1 MEESVGDGET
11 DGEAANNT
19 PTHTPHPFLLFP
31 SYLDRRRD
39 RTGPSFTYEV
49 VIVDD
54 GSADGTARVAF
65 SAARAR
71 GADAVRVLRLPRN
84 RGKGAAVRAGAFV
97 TRGERLLMMDA
108 DGATRVADLDRL
120 DAALTEATTKKP
132 SPQSPGTAATSTL
145 PLGAALGSR
154 AHLAAGVSA
163 TRSAH
168 RNFLMKGFHAL
179 VVAVAGPAVAD
190 TQCGFK
196 LFTRRAA
203 RLLFGNQRL
212 QRWCF
217 DGESGGGGVC
227 AFVFVRGTCFNPP
240 SQPPFQS
247 SSSTWRPSCPS
258 PWSRWRST
266 GLKSPGRKSE
276 SRPFCTW
283 RWSWPRSPPGTGR
296 ACGGRRGRASWR
308 GCGPQREEKR
318 GELLRVRTSFRF
330 ENTHKKQHQSN
341 TLTPRSYRIAEPAAS
356 PAGPAGGRRR
366 RRRWW
371 SRRLVRRPP
380 RLKTRRRTLPR
391 GHEPRQRRPCGQS

>member
-1 MEESVGDGET
+1 MCVAERERKESAT
-11 DGEAANNT
+11 NT
-19 PTHTPHPFLLFP
+19 PTHPQPHHPP
-31 SYLDRRRD
+31 ISYLDRRRD

-65 SAARAR
+65 AAARAR

-97 TRGERLLMMDA
+97 ARGERLLMMDA

-120 DAALTEATTKKP
+120 DAALTDATTTKP
-132 SPQSPGTAATSTL
+132 PASASPGAAASSSP

-217 DGESGGGGVC
+217 DGEGEAGWCVCVCVCVC
-227 AFVFVRGTCFNPP
+227 AWAGALFQFQPFPLPP
-240 SQPPFQS
+240 SHQS
-247 SSSTWRPSCPS
+247 SSSAWRPSCPS

-266 GLKSPGRKSE
+266 GLKSPGPKSA
-276 SRPFCTW
+276 SRPSCTW
-283 RWSWPRSPPGTGR
+283 PSNWLPLPPATGP

-308 GCGPQREEKR
+308 GCGPQRERREEGAPLCGWEAHPFLAGWLVGMCIAFNTPQKNT
-318 GELLRVRTSFRF
+318 RVRP
-330 ENTHKKQHQSN
+330 
-341 TLTPRSYRIAEPAAS
+341 TLKLSHHARII
-356 PAGPAGGRRR
+356 
-366 RRRWW
+366 
-371 SRRLVRRPP
+371 
-380 RLKTRRRTLPR
+380 
-391 GHEPRQRRPCGQS
+391 

>member
-97 TRGERLLMMDA
+97 ARGERLLMMDA

-227 AFVFVRGTCFNPP
+227 VRLFLSEALVSTHPP
-240 SQPPFQS
+240 NLPFS
-247 SSSTWRPSCPS
+247 RARLPGVPAVRP
-258 PWSRWRST
+258 
-266 GLKSPGRKSE
+266 PGR
-276 SRPFCTW
+276 
-283 RWSWPRSPPGTGR
+283 
-296 ACGGRRGRASWR
+296 GG
-308 GCGPQREEKR
+308 
-318 GELLRVRTSFRF
+318 
-330 ENTHKKQHQSN
+330 
-341 TLTPRSYRIAEPAAS
+341 
-356 PAGPAGGRRR
+356 
-366 RRRWW
+366 
-371 SRRLVRRPP
+371 
-380 RLKTRRRTLPR
+380 
-391 GHEPRQRRPCGQS
+391 GQLG

>member
-1 MEESVGDGET
+1 MREKDGST
-11 DGEAANNT
+11 INHQ
-19 PTHTPHPFLLFP
+19 PPPFPPLP
-31 SYLDRRRD
+31 SSYLDRRRD

-65 SAARAR
+65 SYSRAR

-97 TRGERLLMMDA
+97 ARGERVLMMDA

-120 DAALTEATTKKP
+120 DTVLTELAEN
-132 SPQSPGTAATSTL
+132 AAKSNAGAP

-179 VVAVAGPAVAD
+179 VVAVAGPSIAD

-217 DGESGGGGVC
+217 DGKEGVTREREWGL
-227 AFVFVRGTCFNPP
+227 VFYV
-240 SQPPFQS
+240 PFQ
-247 SSSTWRPSCPS
+247 
-258 PWSRWRST
+258 
-266 GLKSPGRKSE
+266 
-276 SRPFCTW
+276 
-283 RWSWPRSPPGTGR
+283 
-296 ACGGRRGRASWR
+296 
-308 GCGPQREEKR
+308 
-318 GELLRVRTSFRF
+318 
-330 ENTHKKQHQSN
+330 
-341 TLTPRSYRIAEPAAS
+341 
-356 PAGPAGGRRR
+356 
-366 RRRWW
+366 
-371 SRRLVRRPP
+371 
-380 RLKTRRRTLPR
+380 
-391 GHEPRQRRPCGQS
+391 